1 MSTEQTVAEY
11 KGGNIATLAVL
22 LAGSVMV
29 VKGAALGGGLIV
41 IAALLAM
48 PFVRWLFEIDTPTIV
63 AWVLFFV
70 GLYLLPN
77 A

>member
-1 MSTEQTVAEY
+1 MSTEQTVAQY
-11 KGGNIATLAVL
+11 KGGNIATLAIL

-29 VKGAALGGGLIV
+29 VKGAALGGAFIV
-41 IAALLAM
+41 VAALLAM
-48 PFVRWLFEIDTPTIV
+48 PFVRWLFDISIPTIV